1 MQNAGFQEKIHDLSA
16 SQTEYLKLATA
27 GHGPLKICSPK
38 QEKCINGSA
47 PSRENAIDIKQKKR
61 RAEARRKMVIVVR

>member
-1 MQNAGFQEKIHDLSA
+1 MQNTSIQTKIYNLSA

-38 QEKCINGSA
+38 QEKCINGFA
-47 PSRENAIDIKQKKR
+47 PSQENAIDIKQKET
-61 RAEARRKMVIVVR
+61 AGLGPP

>member
-1 MQNAGFQEKIHDLSA
+1 MQSTSFQAKIHDLSA
-16 SQTEYLKLATA
+16 SQAEYLKLATA

-47 PSRENAIDIKQKKR
+47 PSRENVIDIKQKET
-61 RAEARRKMVIVVR
+61 AGLGPP